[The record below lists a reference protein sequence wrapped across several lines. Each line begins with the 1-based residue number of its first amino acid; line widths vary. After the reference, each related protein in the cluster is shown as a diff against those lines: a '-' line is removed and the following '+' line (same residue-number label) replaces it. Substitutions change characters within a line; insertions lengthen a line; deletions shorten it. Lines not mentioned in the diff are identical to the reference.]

1 MSVAVVT
8 DSTSYL
14 PAGAAVSF
22 GIRVVPLHVTV
33 GSADHLDGVSLS
45 PADLA
50 AAMTGRVR
58 VSTSRASVAELA
70 GAYRSA
76 LDAGASAVVAVH
88 LSRQLSG
95 TWEAA
100 RLAAEELG
108 GRRVVRIVDSKSAAM
123 GLGFAVLAAAAAA
136 RDGAPAAE
144 VEKVAVTTA
153 ERAHTFFSVD
163 TLEHLRRGG
172 RIGAAAALLGTALAV
187 KPLLHVKDGRI
198 EPLEKV
204 RTGSKV
210 IVRLAELAARAAGG
224 GPCSVA
230 VHHLAA
236 FGAAE
241 RLAERLRQRVS
252 RMVEC
257 VTCELGA
264 VLGAHT
270 GPGALGVVVLPTDG
284 SALLSGAGVQTT
296 GA

>member
-14 PAGAAVSF
+14 PPGAAVSL
-22 GIRVVPLHVTV
+22 GVRVVPLRVMV
-33 GSADHLDGVSLS
+33 GPASHLDGVSLS
-45 PADLA
+45 PTDLA
-50 AAMTGRVR
+50 AAMARKVR

-70 GAYRSA
+70 ASYRAA
-76 LDAGASAVVAVH
+76 LEAGASAVVAVH

-108 GRRVVRIVDSKSAAM
+108 GQRIVRIVDSRSVAM
-123 GLGFAVLAAAAAA
+123 GLGFAVLSAAEAAGG
-136 RDGAPAAE
+136 GASAAE
-144 VEKVAVTTA
+144 VERVAVAVAART
-153 ERAHTFFSVD
+153 RTFFSVD

-187 KPLLHVKDGRI
+187 KPLLHVADGRI

-204 RTGSKV
+204 RTSAKAV
-210 IVRLAELAARAAGG
+210 LRLAELAATAAGT
-224 GPCSVA
+224 GPCRAA

-236 FGAAE
+236 AGQAE
-241 RLAERLRQRVS
+241 RLVASLRQRLPALAD
-252 RMVEC
+252 C

-270 GPGALGVVVLPTDG
+270 GPGALGVVVLP
-284 SALLSGAGVQTT
+284 AA
-296 GA
+296 

>member
-1 MSVAVVT
+1 MPVAVVT

-14 PAGAAVSF
+14 PAGAAVSL
-22 GIRVVPLHVTV
+22 GVRVVPLHVSV
-33 GSADHLDGVSLS
+33 GTADHLDGVSLS

-50 AAMTGRVR
+50 AAMASKVR

-70 GAYRSA
+70 TVYRSA
-76 LDAGASAVVAVH
+76 LEAGASSVVAVH

-108 GRRVVRIVDSKSAAM
+108 GQRVVRIVDSRTVAM
-123 GLGFAVLAAAAAA
+123 GLGFAVLAAASAA
-136 RDGAPAAE
+136 RAGATGAE
-144 VEKVAVTTA
+144 VEQVAVNTA
-153 ERAHTFFSVD
+153 ARTRTLFSVD

-172 RIGAAAALLGTALAV
+172 RIGTAAALLGTALAV
-187 KPLLHVKDGRI
+187 KPLLHVQDGRI

-204 RTGSKV
+204 RTASKA
-210 IVRLAELAARAAGG
+210 IARLAELAAAAAGTG
-224 GPCSVA
+224 SCRVA

-236 FGAAE
+236 VGPAE
-241 RLAERLRQRVS
+241 RLVERLRERLPA
-252 RMVEC
+252 MTDC

-270 GPGALGVVVLPTDG
+270 GPGVLGVVVLPL
-284 SALLSGAGVQTT
+284 A
-296 GA
+296 

>member
-14 PAGAAVSF
+14 PVGAAVSL
-22 GIRVVPLHVTV
+22 GIRVVPLHVIV
-33 GSADHLDGVSLS
+33 GSASHLDGVSLS

-50 AAMTGRVR
+50 AAMTKRVR

-70 GAYRSA
+70 ATYRSA
-76 LDAGASAVVAVH
+76 MEAGASAVVAVH

-108 GRRVVRIVDSKSAAM
+108 GQRVVRIVDSKSAAM
-123 GLGFAVLAAAAAA
+123 GLGFAVLAAATAA
-136 RDGAPAAE
+136 RNGASAAE
-144 VEKVAVTTA
+144 VEQVAVATA
-153 ERAHTFFSVD
+153 ERSRTFFSVD

-187 KPLLHVKDGRI
+187 KPLLHVHEGRI
-198 EPLEKV
+198 APLEKV
-204 RTGSKV
+204 RTGSKA
-210 IVRLAELAARAAGG
+210 ISRLAELAAQVAGT
-224 GPCSVA
+224 GPCRVA

-236 FGAAE
+236 PAPAE
-241 RLAERLRQRVS
+241 RLAERLRQRLPGL
-252 RMVEC
+252 VEC

-270 GPGALGVVVLPTDG
+270 GPGALGVVVLP
-284 SALLSGAGVQTT
+284 AGA
-296 GA
+296 

>member
-1 MSVAVVT
+1 VAVAVVT

-14 PAGAAVSF
+14 PPGAAVSL
-22 GIRVVPLHVTV
+22 GVRVVPLHVRV
-33 GSADHLDGVSLS
+33 GATEHLDGVSLS

-50 AAMTGRVR
+50 AAMVGKVR

-70 GAYRSA
+70 AGYRAA
-76 LDAGASAVVAVH
+76 LEAGASAVVAVH

-108 GRRVVRIVDSKSAAM
+108 GPRVVRIVDSRSVAM
-123 GLGFAVLAAAAAA
+123 GLGFAVLSAAQAA
-136 RDGAPAAE
+136 RAGASAAE
-144 VEKVAVTTA
+144 VERVAVSVA
-153 ERAHTFFSVD
+153 ARSRTFFSVD

-172 RIGAAAALLGTALAV
+172 RIGAAAALLGTALAM
-187 KPLLHVKDGRI
+187 KPLLHVADGHI

-204 RTGSKV
+204 RTASRAV
-210 IVRLAELAARAAGG
+210 LRLAELAARAAGAD
-224 GPCSVA
+224 PCQVA

-236 FGAAE
+236 AGPAE
-241 RLAERLRQRVS
+241 RLVAGLRQRLPALTG
-252 RMVEC
+252 C

-270 GPGALGVVVLPTDG
+270 GPGALGVVVLP
-284 SALLSGAGVQTT
+284 AG
-296 GA
+296 

>member
-14 PAGAAVSF
+14 PTGAAVAL
-22 GIRVVPLHVTV
+22 GVRVVPLHVMV
-33 GSADHLDGVSLS
+33 GSASHLDGVSLS

-50 AAMTGRVR
+50 AAMSDKVR

-70 GAYRSA
+70 AVYRSA
-76 LDAGASAVVAVH
+76 LEAGASTVVAVH

-108 GRRVVRIVDSKSAAM
+108 GQRVVRIVDSRTVAM
-123 GLGFAVLAAAAAA
+123 GLGFAVLDAAAAA
-136 RDGAPAAE
+136 RDGAPAAQ
-144 VEKVAVTTA
+144 VEDIAVATA
-153 ERAHTFFSVD
+153 ARSRTYFSVD

-172 RIGAAAALLGTALAV
+172 RIGTAAALLGTALAV
-187 KPLLHVKDGRI
+187 KPLLYVADGRI

-204 RTGSKV
+204 RTTSKAV
-210 IVRLAELAARAAGG
+210 LRLAELAASSAGP
-224 GPCSVA
+224 GPCRVA

-236 FGAAE
+236 AAQAE
-241 RLAERLRQRVS
+241 RLVRRLRQRLPALQD
-252 RMVEC
+252 C

-270 GPGALGVVVLPTDG
+270 GPGALGVVVLP
-284 SALLSGAGVQTT
+284 AE
-296 GA
+296 

>member
-14 PAGAAVSF
+14 PAGAAVSL
-22 GIRVVPLHVTV
+22 GVRVVPLHVMV
-33 GSADHLDGVSLS
+33 GTASHLDGVSLS

-50 AAMTGRVR
+50 TAMAQKVR

-70 GAYRSA
+70 LVYGSA
-76 LDAGASAVVAVH
+76 LEAGASSVVAVH
-88 LSRQLSG
+88 LSRHLSG

-108 GRRVVRIVDSKSAAM
+108 GPRVVRIVDSGSVAM
-123 GLGFAVLAAAAAA
+123 GLGFAVLSAASAAQ
-136 RDGAPAAE
+136 DGASAAE
-144 VEKVAVTTA
+144 VERIAVSTA
-153 ERAHTFFSVD
+153 ARTSTFFSVD

-172 RIGAAAALLGTALAV
+172 RIGTAAALLGTALAV
-187 KPLLHVKDGRI
+187 KPLLHVIDGRI

-204 RTGSKV
+204 RTSSKV
-210 IVRLAELAARAAGG
+210 VVRLAELAARVAGT
-224 GPCSVA
+224 GPCRAA

-236 FGAAE
+236 ARGAE
-241 RLAERLRQRVS
+241 RLVERLRQRLPGLLD
-252 RMVEC
+252 C

-270 GPGALGVVVLPTDG
+270 GPGALGVVVLP
-284 SALLSGAGVQTT
+284 SA
-296 GA
+296 

>member
-1 MSVAVVT
+1 VHAVSVAVVT

-14 PAGAAVSF
+14 PADAAVSL
-22 GIRVVPLHVTV
+22 GVRVVPLHVTV
-33 GSADHLDGVSLS
+33 GSASHLDGVSLS

-50 AAMTGRVR
+50 AAMVAKVR

-70 GAYRSA
+70 TGYRAA

-108 GRRVVRIVDSKSAAM
+108 GPRVVRVVDSRTVAM
-123 GLGFAVLAAAAAA
+123 GLGFAVLAAAAVA
-136 RDGAPAAE
+136 RDGASPAE
-144 VEKVAVTTA
+144 VESVAVSVAART
-153 ERAHTFFSVD
+153 RTFFSVD

-172 RIGAAAALLGTALAV
+172 RIGTAAALLGTALAV
-187 KPLLHVKDGRI
+187 KPLLHVVDGRI

-204 RTGSKV
+204 RTATKAMA
-210 IVRLAELAARAAGG
+210 RLAELAVAAAGCG
-224 GPCSVA
+224 SCRVA

-236 FGAAE
+236 AARAE
-241 RLAERLRQRVS
+241 RLVEHLRRRLPAAD
-252 RMVEC
+252 C

-270 GPGALGVVVLPTDG
+270 GPGVLGLVVLPDP
-284 SALLSGAGVQTT
+284 
-296 GA
+296 

>member
-1 MSVAVVT
+1 VPVAVVT

-14 PAGAAVSF
+14 PEGAAASM

-33 GSADHLDGVSLS
+33 GGAHYLDGVSLS
-45 PADLA
+45 PAELA
-50 AAMTGRVR
+50 AAMANKVR

-70 GAYRSA
+70 SAYRAA
-76 LDAGASAVVAVH
+76 LDGGASSVVAVH
-88 LSRQLSG
+88 LSRRLSA

-108 GRRVVRIVDSKSAAM
+108 GPRMVRVVDSGSAAM
-123 GLGFAVLAAAAAA
+123 GLGFAVLAVAAAAA
-136 RDGAPAAE
+136 DGAGLHD
-144 VEKVAVTTA
+144 V
-153 ERAHTFFSVD
+153 ERAAVATAARTRTFFSVD

-172 RIGAAAALLGTALAV
+172 RIGTAAALLGTALAV

-204 RTGSKV
+204 RTASRAV
-210 IVRLAELAARAAGG
+210 TRLAELAVEAVPAREPAR
-224 GPCSVA
+224 VA

-236 FGAAE
+236 HVRAE
-241 RLAERLRQRVS
+241 RLAERIRS
-252 RMVEC
+252 RLPGPVDC

-270 GPGALGVVVLPTDG
+270 GPGALGVVVLP
-284 SALLSGAGVQTT
+284 AG
-296 GA
+296 